1 MLVEKSK
8 TEYTVTSN
16 TMETLRASLLDF
28 NNLCNT
34 LTTYFLWKSLVLSI
48 FSINYIKSNYS
59 ITNSLEM

>member
-16 TMETLRASLLDF
+16 TMETLKASLLDF

-34 LTTYFLWKSLVLSI
+34 LTTYFLWKKSYIHFL
-48 FSINYIKSNYS
+48 IN
-59 ITNSLEM
+59 